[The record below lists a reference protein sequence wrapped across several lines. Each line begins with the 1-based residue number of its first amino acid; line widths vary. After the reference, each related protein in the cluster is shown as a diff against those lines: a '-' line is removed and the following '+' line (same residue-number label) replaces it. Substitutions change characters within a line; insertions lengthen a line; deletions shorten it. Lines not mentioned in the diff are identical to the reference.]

1 MLSNIA
7 DGKGKVTRHFI
18 LKGIQVVSNYYKYEE
33 FLKKN
38 NVSVNDQKI
47 VQDVFMME

>member
-7 DGKGKVTRHFI
+7 DGKGKVTRQFI
-18 LKGIQVVSNYYKYEE
+18 LKGIQVVSNYYKYEAY
-33 FLKKN
+33 LKNK
-38 NVSVNDQKI
+38 NVSVKDQKI